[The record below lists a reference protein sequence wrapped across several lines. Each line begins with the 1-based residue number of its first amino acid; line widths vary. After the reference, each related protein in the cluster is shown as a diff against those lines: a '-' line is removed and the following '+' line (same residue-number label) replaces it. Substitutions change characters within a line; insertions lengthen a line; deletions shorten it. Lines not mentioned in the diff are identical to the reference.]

1 MATRRQEQ
9 LERLVAEGAEVP
21 AATEGLPGESV
32 QSPEVEQD
40 FPFELIEVP
49 SDEKS
54 EADSDKKRAK
64 RSADKPRSRSTAS
77 ERQLA
82 EVGEQL
88 EEKITIIFAL
98 ASGLAPVTSV
108 YATENSDKAIRA
120 LLAVAKRR
128 PKVLAALTKVA
139 DGADALEIGKFL
151 LGLII
156 AIQVDNGRLKGDELP
171 ARIFGVTEII
181 QEHFEEADPNAPTPN
196 NPNVVPVV
204 QSAFVP
210 V

>member
-9 LERLVAEGAEVP
+9 LARLLEEGAEEP
-21 AATEGLPGESV
+21 TPEGLPRGTV

-40 FPFELIEVP
+40 FPFELVEVP
-49 SDEKS
+49 SDAASDSPRETRPKDKGTPKKS
-54 EADSDKKRAK
+54 AG
-64 RSADKPRSRSTAS
+64 RSTAS
-77 ERQLA
+77 ERQLQ
-82 EVGEQL
+82 ELGETL
-88 EEKITIIFAL
+88 EEKITVIFAL

-139 DGADALEIGKFL
+139 DGADAMEIGKFL

-156 AIQVDNGRLKGDELP
+156 CIQVDAGRLKGDELP
-171 ARIFGVTEII
+171 ARAFGVTEII
-181 QEHFEEADPNAPTPN
+181 QEHFMEADPDSQPP

-204 QSAFVP
+204 NSAFQP
-210 V
+210 I